1 MLSLE
6 QIKRLENRVY
16 KAVELLKAM
25 KEDNNILKSELKSAN
40 ERVEE
45 LEQIISDYRNNQL
58 EIEQGI
64 VKAIQQ
70 LDDLDS
76 IDDNL
81 SEIGEEPVN
90 SALISPETESQSPSS
105 VQSSE
110 KIDTT
115 QNTESPEGTES
126 SETEQESAIPAA
138 ADIISDSEETS
149 FLENEDQ
156 TSESGPEKS
165 TQQLDIF

>member
-6 QIKRLENRVY
+6 QIRRLESRVY

-76 IDDNL
+76 IDDSL
-81 SEIGEEPVN
+81 SENTEEPVPSKVISTETFQDN
-90 SALISPETESQSPSS
+90 TAPENAKESAVSASADVTADSNASANPETVEETESA
-105 VQSSE
+105 E
-110 KIDTT
+110 
-115 QNTESPEGTES
+115 ES
-126 SETEQESAIPAA
+126 
-138 ADIISDSEETS
+138 
-149 FLENEDQ
+149 
-156 TSESGPEKS
+156 
-165 TQQLDIF
+165 QQLDIF

>member
-25 KEDNNILKSELKSAN
+25 KEDNIILKSELKSAN

-76 IDDNL
+76 IDEDS
-81 SEIGEEPVN
+81 SESSEEPVN
-90 SALISPETESQSPSS
+90 IISPETNNQ
-105 VQSSE
+105 VQETEEPIGLSE
-110 KIDTT
+110 NPEGIS
-115 QNTESPEGTES
+115 SPETENE
-126 SETEQESAIPAA
+126 SEIPAA
-138 ADIISDSEETS
+138 SDTVSEINNTS
-149 FLENEDQ
+149 STEDRDTDNE
-156 TSESGPEKS
+156 SVPEESS
-165 TQQLDIF
+165 QQLDIF

>member
-6 QIKRLENRVY
+6 QIKRLESRVY

-81 SEIGEEPVN
+81 SESSKEPEN
-90 SALISPETESQSPSS
+90 SALISPEAK
-105 VQSSE
+105 SSE
-110 KIDTT
+110 GTSFPTGTMTT
-115 QNTESPEGTES
+115 QETEAFKGTVS
-126 SETEQESAIPAA
+126 FETEQETEIPAA
-138 ADIISDSEETS
+138 AD
-149 FLENEDQ
+149 L
-156 TSESGPEKS
+156 TSESGENSYSENEEQESESGSDRS

>member
-25 KEDNNILKSELKSAN
+25 KEDNSILKSELKSAN

-76 IDDNL
+76 IDEDS
-81 SEIGEEPVN
+81 SENSEEPVN
-90 SALISPETESQSPSS
+90 FISPETESLLETSP
-105 VQSSE
+105 VQETREPLNGAEHPEGIS
-110 KIDTT
+110 
-115 QNTESPEGTES
+115 SPETENKPV
-126 SETEQESAIPAA
+126 IPAA
-138 ADIISDSEETS
+138 SDA
-149 FLENEDQ
+149 
-156 TSESGPEKS
+156 TSEINNTSSIEDRETDNESVPEES
-165 TQQLDIF
+165 SQQLDIF

>member
-25 KEDNNILKSELKSAN
+25 KEENNILKSELKSAN

-81 SEIGEEPVN
+81 SEISEGPVD
-90 SALISPETESQSPSS
+90 SVSVKPEAEHPAGIESPSGAASPWGTQDS
-105 VQSSE
+105 VD
-110 KIDTT
+110 I
-115 QNTESPEGTES
+115 PS
-126 SETEQESAIPAA
+126 SETEQESVIPAA
-138 ADIISDSEETS
+138 AGVISDSGDTS
-149 FLENEDQ
+149 FSENEVKV
-156 TSESGPEKS
+156 SEPEPEPEES
-165 TQQLDIF
+165 TRQLDIF

>member
-6 QIKRLENRVY
+6 QIRRLENRVY

-25 KEDNNILKSELKSAN
+25 KEDNIILKSELRSAN

-70 LDDLDS
+70 LDDIDS
-76 IDDNL
+76 FGDDSSLENSKEPAL
-81 SEIGEEPVN
+81 S
-90 SALISPETESQSPSS
+90 AAISTETESPLGAEPVQDNFPIEIEEESS
-105 VQSSE
+105 IPVTTEISSNS
-110 KIDTT
+110 
-115 QNTESPEGTES
+115 NTEETAETSAETES
-126 SETEQESAIPAA
+126 ESDHNP
-138 ADIISDSEETS
+138 DRDS
-149 FLENEDQ
+149 
-156 TSESGPEKS
+156 
-165 TQQLDIF
+165 QQLDIF

>member
-76 IDDNL
+76 IDDTTSSDMSDNPE
-81 SEIGEEPVN
+81 SSATITTETVQEI
-90 SALISPETESQSPSS
+90 
-105 VQSSE
+105 
-110 KIDTT
+110 
-115 QNTESPEGTES
+115 ES
-126 SETEQESAIPAA
+126 SEVAELPQRTDSPEIKEEPAEEESAIPVT
-138 ADIISDSEETS
+138 ADVISDSAAESAFTEAESTDRETETEES
-149 FLENEDQ
+149 
-156 TSESGPEKS
+156 S
-165 TQQLDIF
+165 QQLDIF

>member
-6 QIKRLENRVY
+6 QIRRLESRVY

-76 IDDNL
+76 IDDSL
-81 SEIGEEPVN
+81 SENTEEPVPSKVISTETFQDYTAPEKAKE
-90 SALISPETESQSPSS
+90 SAVSASADVTADSNASANPETVEETESA
-105 VQSSE
+105 E
-110 KIDTT
+110 
-115 QNTESPEGTES
+115 ES
-126 SETEQESAIPAA
+126 
-138 ADIISDSEETS
+138 
-149 FLENEDQ
+149 
-156 TSESGPEKS
+156 
-165 TQQLDIF
+165 QQLDIF

>member
-76 IDDNL
+76 IDDDF
-81 SEIGEEPVN
+81 SQFSKESVSPAV
-90 SALISPETESQSPSS
+90 ISPEMQSAEGAKSPFEEKSS
-105 VQSSE
+105 FGTGFSGIEQ
-110 KIDTT
+110 D
-115 QNTESPEGTES
+115 PE
-126 SETEQESAIPAA
+126 IPVT
-138 ADIISDSEETS
+138 ADNI
-149 FLENEDQ
+149 
-156 TSESGPEKS
+156 SESKVSESEPERS

>member
-6 QIKRLENRVY
+6 QIRRLENRVY

-25 KEDNNILKSELKSAN
+25 KEDNNILKSELISAN

-70 LDDLDS
+70 LDDIDS
-76 IDDNL
+76 FDES
-81 SEIGEEPVN
+81 SENSEEPVLSAAVSSETVQENFPIEIEEESSIPVTIDITSN
-90 SALISPETESQSPSS
+90 SDTDESAETVVETETAADKESVDETES
-105 VQSSE
+105 VH
-110 KIDTT
+110 
-115 QNTESPEGTES
+115 N
-126 SETEQESAIPAA
+126 
-138 ADIISDSEETS
+138 
-149 FLENEDQ
+149 EN
-156 TSESGPEKS
+156 S
-165 TQQLDIF
+165 QQLDIF

>member
-6 QIKRLENRVY
+6 QIRRLENRVY

-25 KEDNNILKSELKSAN
+25 KEDNNILKSELTSAN

-70 LDDLDS
+70 LDDIDS
-76 IDDNL
+76 IDDDSSSKN
-81 SEIGEEPVN
+81 SEEPVL
-90 SALISPETESQSPSS
+90 SAAISTETDP
-105 VQSSE
+105 VQE
-110 KIDTT
+110 NFPI
-115 QNTESPEGTES
+115 EIEEES
-126 SETEQESAIPAA
+126 SIPVTT
-138 ADIISDSEETS
+138 DIISNSNTEETT
-149 FLENEDQ
+149 ETVAEAE
-156 TSESGPEKS
+156 SESIHDENS
-165 TQQLDIF
+165 QQLDIF

>member
-6 QIKRLENRVY
+6 QIRRLESRVY

-76 IDDNL
+76 IDDSL
-81 SEIGEEPVN
+81 SENTEEPVPSEVISTETSQDN
-90 SALISPETESQSPSS
+90 TSPENAKEPVISATADITAGSNASANPETVEETESA
-105 VQSSE
+105 E
-110 KIDTT
+110 
-115 QNTESPEGTES
+115 ES
-126 SETEQESAIPAA
+126 
-138 ADIISDSEETS
+138 
-149 FLENEDQ
+149 
-156 TSESGPEKS
+156 
-165 TQQLDIF
+165 QQLDIF